1 MSDTDD
7 WRLVK
12 SLWFSVEQAPLA
24 ERAQLLAAPDVPA
37 HIREQVVRLLD
48 AQAHIGDRFDTP
60 AHVALG
66 FHSAPIADIA
76 AKSLVG
82 ERLGPYRVIRQV
94 GRGGM
99 GAVYEAQRDDAQ
111 YEQRVAIKTLWR
123 GADSEVLLQRFRSER
138 QILAALQHPNIAQ
151 LIDGGATASGT
162 PWLAME
168 FVDGVPIDRYCDERA
183 LGIPARL
190 DLFRQVC
197 IAVHHAH
204 QRLVIHRDLKP
215 SNVLVTADGT
225 VKLLDFGVAKLL
237 DDSDASG
244 TLTGAGLSPF
254 TAAYAAP
261 EQVDDSIA
269 ASTSTDVYALGA
281 LMVTLLAGAP
291 PLDVQGLD
299 GIGRLLAVREGTPRA
314 PSAVAEAQQANAART
329 RGFDAPQR
337 LAKALRGE
345 LDAIA
350 AWALRRDP
358 ARRYPSALALSDDVR
373 RYLRRDRVLA
383 RPDTVRYRVWA
394 FTRRHRA
401 LVSGSVAALITI
413 TAASAWSLRQ
423 ARHLRAE
430 AARSERAA
438 AFMAA
443 IMSGPAMASQ
453 DPMIRIGAVG
463 TMAQL
468 LDSAV
473 LRVPR
478 EFAND
483 AGIRARLYTAF
494 GANFAVQQRYDA
506 ARRTLDSARALAAAF
521 YGTRSAEY
529 GNANLEWALLELAFN
544 GPEHADPGIAAAEQV
559 TWPPSATTARAR
571 TIVLR
576 ARQAISRGQNQLAD
590 SLAEVLLSPNNN
602 FSVPPTVRV
611 MAEGVRMHTSS
622 WVYRDPRL
630 YLKRARAIQAMTESL
645 GTQLSGE
652 RLAADA
658 AEVEALLVLGRA
670 EAAEKQM
677 QQTLARLR
685 AVIGLQPLLDV
696 EAARLEALL
705 AQVRGDTAT
714 RHAAL
719 ARGWIVLDT
728 LAHFPMSARLLYGN
742 AYVDDALGRG
752 DTATAVR
759 VANAAREHFRPSQ
772 SAITMV
778 FSDLYVGVA
787 RLASKDFKGAESAL
801 REGLEV
807 VRSAPD
813 LWSMGPRLR
822 RPLAEALTAQGRI
835 AEADSVRK
843 LDPPKA
849 QMPPCTP
856 GGKWMGCPDN

>member
-12 SLWFSVEQAPLA
+12 TLWFSVEQAPPA
-24 ERAQLLAAPDVPA
+24 ERAELLAAPNVPA
-37 HIREQVVRLLD
+37 HVRDHVERLLD
-48 AQAHIGDRFDTP
+48 AQSQIGDRFDTP

-66 FHSAPIADIA
+66 FHSAPVADVLA
-76 AKSLVG
+76 TSLVG

-111 YEQRVAIKTLWR
+111 YVQRVAIKTLWR
-123 GADSEVLLQRFRSER
+123 GADSDVLLQRFRSER

-151 LIDGGATASGT
+151 LIDGGATATGT

-168 FVDGVPIDRYCDERA
+168 FVDGVPIDRYCDDRA
-183 LGIPARL
+183 LSIPARL

-215 SNVLVTADGT
+215 SNVLVTDDGT

-237 DDSDASG
+237 DESDASG

-261 EQVDDSIA
+261 EQVDSSLT

-291 PLDVQGLD
+291 PLDVEGLD

-314 PSAVAEAQQANAART
+314 PSAVADAQSVSAARA
-329 RGFDAPQR
+329 RGFDSPVR
-337 LAKALRGE
+337 LAKSLRGE

-350 AWALRRDP
+350 ASALRRDP
-358 ARRYPSALALSDDVR
+358 TRRYASALALADDVR

-383 RPDTVRYRVWA
+383 RPDTMRYRAWA

-401 LVSGSVAALITI
+401 LVFGSAAAVLAIA
-413 TAASAWSLRQ
+413 AASIWSLRQ
-423 ARHLRAE
+423 ARELRAE
-430 AARSERAA
+430 AARAERAA

-494 GANFAVQQRYDA
+494 GANFSAQHRYAA
-506 ARRTLDSARALAAAF
+506 ARRTLDSARALAAEF
-521 YGTRSAEY
+521 YGTRSVAY
-529 GNANLEWALLELAFN
+529 GNASLEWATLELAFN
-544 GPEHADPGIAAAEQV
+544 GPEHADPGITAAEQIS
-559 TWPPSATTARAR
+559 WPASGSTARAR

-576 ARQAISRGQNQLAD
+576 ARQAISRGQNKLAD
-590 SLAEVLLSPNNN
+590 SLALLLLAPNKGL
-602 FSVPPTVRV
+602 SVSPTVRL

-622 WVYRDPRL
+622 WVYRDPRM
-630 YLKRARAIQAMTESL
+630 YLKHARAMQRMTEAL

-652 RLAADA
+652 RLSADA

-677 QQTLARLR
+677 QQTLDRLR
-685 AVIGLQPLLDV
+685 AVIGLQPMLAV

-719 ARGWIVLDT
+719 ARGWSVLDT
-728 LAHFPMSARLLYGN
+728 LEHFALGARLLFGN
-742 AYVDDALGRG
+742 AMVDDALSRG
-752 DTATAVR
+752 DTATARR
-759 VANAAREHFRPSQ
+759 VSEGARERLRPSR

-778 FSDLYVGVA
+778 FANLYVGIA
-787 RLASKDFKGAESAL
+787 RLASRDFQGAESAL

-807 VRSAPD
+807 VRVAPD

-822 RPLAEALTAQGRI
+822 RPLVEALTAQGRI
-835 AEADSVRK
+835 ADADSIRK

-849 QMPPCTP
+849 QMAACTP
-856 GGKWMGCPDN
+856 GGRWSGCPDN